1 MTACWFFRCMISHA
15 ADSGRD
21 IGPLTSRHTARCAG
35 CRQFYQ
41 SCRVLD
47 AGLRSE
53 AADLG
58 RTSGLLTRQMLAG
71 LTNVQP
77 QGRRLPTRAV
87 LVAAACLVIAALAGI
102 LMTQHRESPEPPS
115 PPRPA
120 TWAGTYPAIAW
131 PGLIESPLETEVKKI
146 TSNTESGI
154 RFLVACL
161 NVSPLGGAAAPPEP
175 SGPMPTP

>member
-1 MTACWFFRCMISHA
+1 MRCWFFRLMISGA
-15 ADSGRD
+15 ADSD
-21 IGPLTSRHTARCAG
+21 EQVGPLTRRHLARCAS

-53 AADLG
+53 AAALG
-58 RTSGLLTRQMLAG
+58 RTAGPLTRQIPG
-71 LTNVQP
+71 GVTNMQP
-77 QGRRLPTRAV
+77 QDRRLTARAV
-87 LVAAACLVIAALAGI
+87 LVAAACLVIAALADV
-102 LMTQHRESPEPPS
+102 LVTRRREPPEPPS
-115 PPRPA
+115 PPPPA

-131 PGLIESPLETEVKKI
+131 PGVIESPLETEVRKI

-161 NVSPLGGAAAPPEP
+161 HVNPLSSGAVPPSEP
-175 SGPMPTP
+175 SGPAPTP